1 MCDVWHIFFVHKR
14 IATGYIDRVSSMRA
28 SSWCVPDNFSSR
40 KLCRPLKQ
48 PSRFCTKI
56 PRTKILS
63 DQCYCSEIILL
74 QLRRIHCQQLVT
86 LFVDYSANG
95 VNWIFKIH
103 NFFSTFGR
111 QYRCLL
117 RSSFLFQGRLR
128 LHGRFRSEWSNEPD
142 RWLRI

>member
-103 NFFSTFGR
+103 NFFSTCKSPNYISTQLMF
-111 QYRCLL
+111 
-117 RSSFLFQGRLR
+117 SSLKTNSFVAIVSQF
-128 LHGRFRSEWSNEPD
+128 
-142 RWLRI
+142 